1 MVQAPGLDG
10 LTLYLL
16 ALLQDL
22 LHPAMISVDGCDI
35 AEALMIAAVIVILD
49 EGGDMLLKIT
59 GR

>member
-22 LHPAMISVDGCDI
+22 RHPAMIGIDGCDI
-35 AEALMIAAVIVILD
+35 AEALMIAAVVVILD
-49 EGGDMLLKIT
+49 EGGDLLLKIT
-59 GR
+59 R